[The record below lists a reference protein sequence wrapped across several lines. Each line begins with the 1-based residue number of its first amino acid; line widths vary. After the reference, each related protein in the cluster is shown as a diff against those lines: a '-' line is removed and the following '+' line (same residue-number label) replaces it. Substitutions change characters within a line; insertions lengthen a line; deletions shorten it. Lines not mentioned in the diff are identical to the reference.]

1 MTPRIVFDSR
11 KRAVIGAVKKIT
23 RLDRSWTGKSRPSV
37 CALAQGD
44 GLDGRKV
51 GAVGRGPG
59 RVPSRVVLETH
70 RIRRSE
76 EKAIQADQSQSID
89 DSARGR
95 GEIGRRRSS
104 GEGDLRSEERRV

>member
-1 MTPRIVFDSR
+1 MTARFLRI
-11 KRAVIGAVKKIT
+11 KEMRAVIGAVKKIT
-23 RLDRSWTGKSRPSV
+23 RLDRSWTSKSRPSV

-70 RIRRSE
+70 RIRRRT

-95 GEIGRRRSS
+95 GEIDQLESLS
-104 GEGDLRSEERRV
+104 